1 MSHYAVEEGTSHV
14 HFDFQG
20 FQAYNNINGFK
31 VELFLINRYPPPSP
45 STLEILLDM
54 SMTNYINVCQ
64 FNKTCWCQRNLD
76 STFYLMTKLYNCPQL
91 SVKQYSPTALKGIV
105 RCIAPK
111 QKYLFYY
118 LLFFLYVNLG
128 VPWIALISTH
138 TN

>member
-1 MSHYAVEEGTSHV
+1 MYPFPCHIMQWKRERSTFTLIFRVSRHIT
-14 HFDFQG
+14 
-20 FQAYNNINGFK
+20 I
-31 VELFLINRYPPPSP
+31 VELFLINRYPPQ

-76 STFYLMTKLYNCPQL
+76 STFSLMTKLYNCPQL

-105 RCIAPK
+105 SCIAPK